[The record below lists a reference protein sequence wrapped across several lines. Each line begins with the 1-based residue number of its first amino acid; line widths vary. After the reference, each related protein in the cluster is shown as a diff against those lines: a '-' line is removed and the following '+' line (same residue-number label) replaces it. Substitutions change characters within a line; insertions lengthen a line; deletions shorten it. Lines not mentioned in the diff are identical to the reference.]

1 MSYKVISIPH
11 FDREFKRLAKKH
23 LSIKKD
29 LAALVTELTEDPT
42 LGTMITENCYKI
54 RMSITSKGK
63 GKSGGARIITY
74 VIAPDETIFL
84 LSIYDKSERATI
96 SNNELLDLIEGIGL

>member
-11 FDREFKRLAKKH
+11 FDKEFKRLAKKH
-23 LSIKKD
+23 QSIKKD
-29 LAALVTELTEDPT
+29 LAALVTGLTEDPT

-54 RMSITSKGK
+54 RMAITSKGK

-84 LSIYDKSERATI
+84 LSIYDKSDQANI
-96 SNNELLDLIEGIGL
+96 SNKELIELIESIGL